1 MVDLELVKAP
11 ASPFAEFVGINLTI
25 TETVTTVPPLAR
37 YTHGAGIDEPLI
49 MERDLDSSG
58 TFEASEMFFYHSD
71 VLGSVTELTDSA
83 GAVVQAYVYDS
94 FGQIV
99 NQIGSLENPY
109 TYDRAEILYQVM

>member
-1 MVDLELVKAP
+1 
-11 ASPFAEFVGINLTI
+11 
-25 TETVTTVPPLAR
+25 
-37 YTHGAGIDEPLI
+37 